1 VNVAPLP
8 RLAVTAMEAPQVLG
22 ISDDHFRRYVSDEL
36 RWVRKGSK
44 KLVALTELQA
54 WLERNAARVLEESP
68 R

>member
-1 VNVAPLP
+1 
-8 RLAVTAMEAPQVLG
+8 MEAPQVLG